1 MYIKKNAPK
10 LELLT
15 NGNCILTEVFNV
27 SQWNLVTIFHFPTQV
42 TKIILSVWLSVLS
55 FFNFL
60 PSPPLFS
67 TLKKGRR
74 LRERR
79 KKLTNVKSLVGR
91 SWQKYVMNNSFVLY
105 GFKKKNVIRNYE
117 NSN

>member
-1 MYIKKNAPK
+1 M
-10 LELLT
+10 
-15 NGNCILTEVFNV
+15 
-27 SQWNLVTIFHFPTQV
+27 

-60 PSPPLFS
+60 PSPPLFF

-79 KKLTNVKSLVGR
+79 KKRTNVKSSAGH
-91 SWQKYVMNNSFVLY
+91 SWQKYVMNNSFVVY
-105 GFKKKNVIRNYE
+105 GFKKK
-117 NSN
+117 SL

>member
-1 MYIKKNAPK
+1 M
-10 LELLT
+10 
-15 NGNCILTEVFNV
+15 
-27 SQWNLVTIFHFPTQV
+27 
-42 TKIILSVWLSVLS
+42 TKIILSVWFSVLS

-60 PSPPLFS
+60 PSPSLFS

-79 KKLTNVKSLVGR
+79 RKPTNVKSSVGR
-91 SWQKYVMNNSFVLY
+91 SWQKYVMNNSFVVY
-105 GFKKKNVIRNYE
+105 GFKKKIVIRNYE